1 MNNLVHLRLINGNHL
16 KLYEYGTFT
25 QLSFEVGFAIGKGHI
40 LSYIGTNTFTKNKTV
55 ARHEINTAPIRAS
68 IA

>member
-16 KLYEYGTFT
+16 NSTNMEPL
-25 QLSFEVGFAIGKGHI
+25 
-40 LSYIGTNTFTKNKTV
+40 LSYLLKLDLQLVRDTSYRIGTNTFTKNKTV

>member
-16 KLYEYGTFT
+16 RLYEYGTFT

-40 LSYIGTNTFTKNKTV
+40 LSDID
-55 ARHEINTAPIRAS
+55 
-68 IA
+68 